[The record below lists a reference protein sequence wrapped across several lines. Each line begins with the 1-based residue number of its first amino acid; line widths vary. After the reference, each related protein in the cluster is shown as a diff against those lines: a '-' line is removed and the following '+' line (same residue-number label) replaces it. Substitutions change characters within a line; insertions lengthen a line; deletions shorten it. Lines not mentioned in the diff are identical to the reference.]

1 MTAPKSRARRRPCK
15 VCGKSE
21 AQHPPKAKHAYEPI
35 DPTPYGVHRTA
46 RLDLKIPDPEGH
58 EARWRDA
65 AEAFGTSLGDFCRRA
80 LDAYASH
87 VTPPRK

>member
-1 MTAPKSRARRRPCK
+1 MTTRARRRPCK
-15 VCGKSE
+15 MCGLSE
-21 AQHPPKAKHAYEPI
+21 RNHANLPTLRHPYTPI
-35 DPTPYGVHRTA
+35 DPTPHGVHRTA

-58 EARWRDA
+58 EERWRAA
-65 AEAFGTSLGDFCRRA
+65 AEADGTSLGDFCRRA